1 MANHLWRLQEGHEA
15 RKTGKS
21 SKMHFI
27 PYSFLLI
34 WGSVMALAT
43 AYNPTIFWRMKRNFT
58 IGLLLLESTKASSG
72 AMTPLLD
79 LGVGYRSTPLLVP
92 HYYHIDPSHH
102 APSPRFIRHD
112 PSLAKRFGD
121 FSWLRYCF
129 RVSKS
134 WLTLNRTT
142 TSLPTL
148 RTVKGFSF
156 SSSIT
161 ETFRSCEKSHSC
173 CPRVSR

>member
-1 MANHLWRLQEGHEA
+1 MLLAGWKRCQARRHERFILAAEKSMANHLWRLQEGHEA

-21 SKMHFI
+21 SRMHYI
-27 PYSFLLI
+27 TYSFLYHHKPFH
-34 WGSVMALAT
+34 T
-43 AYNPTIFWRMKRNFT
+43 
-58 IGLLLLESTKASSG
+58 SSC
-72 AMTPLLD
+72 TPLD
-79 LGVGYRSTPLLVP
+79 K
-92 HYYHIDPSHH
+92 YHIDYQALPSDF
-102 APSPRFIRHD
+102 SRHD
-112 PSLAKRFGD
+112 PSLTIRFGN
-121 FSWLRYCF
+121 FSWLRVCF

-142 TSLPTL
+142 TSLRTL

-161 ETFRSCEKSHSC
+161 ETFRLCEKSHSC